1 MEEMRT
7 LGGGGRNR
15 TVDGGGGRNLRL
27 TYDDGGAYHVSINTL
42 TTIVEKLQ
50 KSATPFIKELILALK
65 IQFLNFISNLKP
77 HFDFLTSK
85 TSEAYHVSIDTLTTI
100 VENLQSL
107 SINTLVTIVEN
118 LQRSATQ
125 FIKELYKSALPYIMK
140 MSMWLLSELM
150 KGIDALFQFNLEAAR

>member
-1 MEEMRT
+1 
-7 LGGGGRNR
+7 LVSSFYFG
-15 TVDGGGGRNLRL
+15 NL
-27 TYDDGGAYHVSINTL
+27 
-42 TTIVEKLQ
+42 Q
-50 KSATPFIKELILALK
+50 ELILALK

-125 FIKELYKSALPYIMK
+125 FIKVQKKTLTYLI
-140 MSMWLLSELM
+140 LTIVL
-150 KGIDALFQFNLEAAR
+150 IIF

>member
-1 MEEMRT
+1 
-7 LGGGGRNR
+7 LVSSFYFG
-15 TVDGGGGRNLRL
+15 NL
-27 TYDDGGAYHVSINTL
+27 
-42 TTIVEKLQ
+42 Q
-50 KSATPFIKELILALK
+50 ELILALK

-125 FIKELYKSALPYIMK
+125 FIKVQKKTLIYLILINLHIIHKLAANICFT
-140 MSMWLLSELM
+140 
-150 KGIDALFQFNLEAAR
+150 GIIQICFTIYHENEYVVAFRTYEGN